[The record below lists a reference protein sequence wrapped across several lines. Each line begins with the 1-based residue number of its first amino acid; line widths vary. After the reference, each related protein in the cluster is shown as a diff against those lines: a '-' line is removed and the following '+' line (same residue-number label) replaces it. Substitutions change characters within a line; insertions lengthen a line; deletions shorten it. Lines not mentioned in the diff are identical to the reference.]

1 VKQLIPEKQREFAI
15 EVVRQLRDH
24 GHQAYWA
31 GGCVRDHLLGRTP
44 YDFDV
49 ATSAHPEQIRAVFHH
64 RKTLAIGAAFGVMTV
79 VGPRGAGQVE
89 VTTFR
94 QDVSYSDGRHPDRI
108 TFSSPEEDAKRR
120 DFTINGM
127 FYDPLSDQITDF
139 VGGEA
144 DLREGLVRAIGDPRA
159 RFTEDKLRMLRAVRF
174 VSIFNFRFEEQT
186 SAAIREMAPQVTV
199 VSAERIA
206 DEMRIVL
213 VHPARARAV
222 ASMQSLGLL
231 PAILPELN
239 SFLESESDAAATD
252 FDAASVTPNSTRWR
266 QMLAMLHWLQQPSFA
281 LALAVLLHAAD
292 GSDLAEAV
300 GRRWRL
306 SRRET
311 DRLAWLLARRI
322 DLSDAQTKQW
332 SVLQP
337 LLASDGAAELIELH
351 SVQAKLGQLDQA
363 DVAFCREQLKRS
375 AEDLNP
381 SPLVGGA
388 DLIAHGIPRGP
399 VFAKLLEQAR
409 AAQLDGLV
417 RDRARAM
424 EFVLDQFRKQSSE
437 RP

>member
-1 VKQLIPEKQREFAI
+1 MKQLIPEKQREFAI